1 MFETAP
7 ARKQATQLERVA
19 GVLLAVG
26 LLAGPAAS
34 HLYWL
39 LGGTW
44 GLHQENTLGIRV
56 VSAIVLMLVVG
67 AVLVVLARV
76 GMWQRTLVPDRVIR
90 LLAWAVAG
98 VFLLEA
104 VAGFTYSRGDY
115 EWWLYAPVALVLG
128 LLGLVVAR
136 SGLHGTTPAREL
148 HDDLHDSA
156 VAEG

>member
-1 MFETAP
+1 MTP
-7 ARKQATQLERVA
+7 TPTRPTPLVRVA
-19 GVLLAVG
+19 GALLAVG

-39 LGGTW
+39 LGGAW
-44 GLHQENTLGIRV
+44 GLHQDNTLGIRA

-76 GMWQRTLVPDRVIR
+76 GMWQQTLVPDRVIR

-104 VAGFTYSRGDY
+104 VAGFTYSRGDE

-136 SGLHGTTPAREL
+136 SGVHRTNREREL
-148 HDDLHDSA
+148 HDDRHDSA

>member
-1 MFETAP
+1 MTP
-7 ARKQATQLERVA
+7 TPTRPTPLVRVA

-44 GLHQENTLGIRV
+44 GLHQDNTLGIRV

-76 GMWQRTLVPDRVIR
+76 GMWQQTLVPDRVIR

-115 EWWLYAPVALVLG
+115 EWWLYAPFALVLG

-136 SGLHGTTPAREL
+136 SGARGTNREREL

-156 VAEG
+156 VADG